1 MMARDHRGDEPT
13 PLEPTPLD
21 DLLFGRADEV
31 PPPDPTEVIP
41 RSSERPG
48 AEETQVVPQASPGRP
63 PTTPAKTPS
72 SVPTSAPAP
81 AAVRPS
87 GSVPED
93 WWSDDAAPSRG
104 DDAAAHQGGAATPP
118 PTAPRP
124 ARAPLPRIPED
135 RPRRARALGIVLLLL
150 GALAAGAL
158 IALGVL
164 YLMERDEPVAS
175 PTTSQTS
182 EQPPAEEEPTE
193 QPAEEP
199 TTSSPTSSETTPPER
214 TGELPS
220 GATACGGPKDG
231 ISAGRTN
238 DVTSCPFA
246 MAVRDAYLAADP
258 GDDGAATLTVASPV
272 TGRSYT
278 MRCSGAVVTTCT
290 GGNDASVVLY

>member
-13 PLEPTPLD
+13 PLDPTPLD

-48 AEETQVVPQASPGRP
+48 AEETQVVPQPSPGRP
-63 PTTPAKTPS
+63 PTTPAENP
-72 SVPTSAPAP
+72 APAP
-81 AAVRPS
+81 TPSGKRPS
-87 GSVPED
+87 DAVPDD
-93 WWSDDAAPSRG
+93 WWNEP
-104 DDAAAHQGGAATPP
+104 AAAQPRGYDTAAYQRGAGTPP
-118 PTAPRP
+118 PAAPKTP

-135 RPRRARALGIVLLLL
+135 RPRRGRALGVVLLLI

-158 IALGVL
+158 IGLGVL
-164 YLMERDEPVAS
+164 YLVDRDEPVAA

-182 EQPPAEEEPTE
+182 EQPPAEEEPT
-193 QPAEEP
+193 QEP
-199 TTSSPTSSETTPPER
+199 TTSSPTSSESTPPER

-220 GATACGGPKDG
+220 GASRCGGPKDG